1 MQDIYIFSSIFGGI
15 YGVIFSLI
23 ELEIVRIIYIV
34 DDKAKNT
41 FVIGQ
46 SMSTFLV
53 SILLVTPILGNQI
66 VYNNENASDVDDIL
80 YYISVCIVGLLSL
93 CLLIS
98 GLCASCKFYKL
109 RQTVF
114 EKSLLEQDDNDSQF
128 DETDFYPQT
137 SGMNSTLSP
146 VSINS

>member
-1 MQDIYIFSSIFGGI
+1 M
-15 YGVIFSLI
+15 IFSLI

-53 SILLVTPILGNQI
+53 SLLLVTPILGNQI
-66 VYNNENASDVDDIL
+66 EYNSDVTQLDSVL
-80 YYISVCIVGLLSL
+80 YYIAISVVGGLSL
-93 CLLIS
+93 FLLIS
-98 GLCASCKFYKL
+98 GLCASCKFYNL

-114 EKSLLEQDDNDSQF
+114 EKSLLEQDDNDSLI
-128 DETDFYPQT
+128 DETDLQAQT
-137 SGMNSTLSP
+137 TGLNSSLSP
-146 VSINS
+146 TSINSEEVREL

>member
-1 MQDIYIFSSIFGGI
+1 M
-15 YGVIFSLI
+15 IFSLI

-53 SILLVTPILGNQI
+53 SLLLVTPILGNQI
-66 VYNNENASDVDDIL
+66 EYNSDVTQLDSVL
-80 YYISVCIVGLLSL
+80 YYIAISVVGGLSL
-93 CLLIS
+93 FLLIS
-98 GLCASCKFYKL
+98 GLCASCKFYNL

-114 EKSLLEQDDNDSQF
+114 EKSLLEQDDNDSLI
-128 DETDFYPQT
+128 DETDLQAQT
-137 SGMNSTLSP
+137 TGLNSSLSP
-146 VSINS
+146 TSISSEEVKEL

>member
-1 MQDIYIFSSIFGGI
+1 M
-15 YGVIFSLI
+15 IFSLI

-53 SILLVTPILGNQI
+53 SLLLVTPILGNQI
-66 VYNNENASDVDDIL
+66 EYNSDVTQLDSVL
-80 YYISVCIVGLLSL
+80 YYIAISVVGGLSL
-93 CLLIS
+93 FLLIS

-114 EKSLLEQDDNDSQF
+114 EKSLLEQDDNDS
-128 DETDFYPQT
+128 
-137 SGMNSTLSP
+137 
-146 VSINS
+146 

>member
-1 MQDIYIFSSIFGGI
+1 M
-15 YGVIFSLI
+15 IFSLI

-53 SILLVTPILGNQI
+53 SLLLVTPILGNQI
-66 VYNNENASDVDDIL
+66 EYNSDVTQLDSVL
-80 YYISVCIVGLLSL
+80 YYIAISVVGGLSL
-93 CLLIS
+93 FLLIS
-98 GLCASCKFYKL
+98 GLCASCKFYNL

-114 EKSLLEQDDNDSQF
+114 EKSLLEQDDNDSLI
-128 DETDFYPQT
+128 DETDLLAQT
-137 SGMNSTLSP
+137 TGLNSSLSP
-146 VSINS
+146 TSINSEEVREL

>member
-1 MQDIYIFSSIFGGI
+1 M
-15 YGVIFSLI
+15 IFSLI

-53 SILLVTPILGNQI
+53 SLLLVTPILGNQI
-66 VYNNENASDVDDIL
+66 EYNSDVTQLDNVL
-80 YYISVCIVGLLSL
+80 YYIAISVVGGLSL
-93 CLLIS
+93 FLLIS
-98 GLCASCKFYKL
+98 GLCASCKFYNL

-114 EKSLLEQDDNDSQF
+114 EKSLLEQDDNDSLI
-128 DETDFYPQT
+128 DETDLLAQT
-137 SGMNSTLSP
+137 TGLNSSLSP
-146 VSINS
+146 TSINSEEVKEL

>member
-1 MQDIYIFSSIFGGI
+1 MVVMYLLFAVELILNLIDIYNFSSIFAFVFGM
-15 YGVIFSLI
+15 IFSLI

-53 SILLVTPILGNQI
+53 SLLLVTPILSNQMQF
-66 VYNNENASDVDDIL
+66 NENASDVDDIL
-80 YYISVCIVGLLSL
+80 YYISISIVGLLSL
-93 CLLIS
+93 FLLIS

-114 EKSLLEQDDNDSQF
+114 EKSLLEQDDNDS
-128 DETDFYPQT
+128 
-137 SGMNSTLSP
+137 
-146 VSINS
+146 

>member
-1 MQDIYIFSSIFGGI
+1 M
-15 YGVIFSLI
+15 IFSLI

-34 DDKAKNT
+34 DDKAKKT

-53 SILLVTPILGNQI
+53 SLLLVTPILGNQI
-66 VYNNENASDVDDIL
+66 EYNENASDVDDIL
-80 YYISVCIVGLLSL
+80 YYISVSIVGLLSL
-93 CLLIS
+93 FLLIS

-114 EKSLLEQDDNDSQF
+114 EKSLLEQDDNDSLF

>member
-1 MQDIYIFSSIFGGI
+1 M
-15 YGVIFSLI
+15 IFSLI

-34 DDKAKNT
+34 DDKAKKT

-53 SILLVTPILGNQI
+53 SLLLVTPILGNQI
-66 VYNNENASDVDDIL
+66 EYNENASDVDDIL
-80 YYISVCIVGLLSL
+80 YYISVSIVGLLSL
-93 CLLIS
+93 FLLIL

-114 EKSLLEQDDNDSQF
+114 EKSLLEQDDNDSLF